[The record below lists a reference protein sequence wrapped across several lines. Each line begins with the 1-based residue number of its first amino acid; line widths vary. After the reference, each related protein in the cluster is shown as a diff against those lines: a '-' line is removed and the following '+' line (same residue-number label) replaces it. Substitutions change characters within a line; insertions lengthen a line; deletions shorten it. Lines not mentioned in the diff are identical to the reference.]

1 MSKTML
7 LHKQSWEMSTYYKK
21 VQTKFYPQES
31 REKSEKP
38 LTELNMELTRR
49 LLLEKNVDNSTYE
62 MKLVCAENPTVVVQ
76 IFPTVA

>member
-21 VQTKFYPQES
+21 VQTKFYRQES
-31 REKSEKP
+31 REKTEKP

-62 MKLVCAENPTVVVQ
+62 MKLVCAENPTVVQ
-76 IFPTVA
+76 IFPSVA